1 MEFCN
6 ECGSTMVKLSGEWVC
21 KTCNADAIENATT
34 NSSSKTP
41 PQRSAVLDELPT
53 TDAGSIRKQQAMD
66 WLSSISEPTDAE
78 LRNAFLPKPS
88 DFTGST
94 YPTSISNIRIT
105 GDAKFVE
112 TVAALLKPVQGLEG
126 GNTRVEINLQQ
137 TENRETG
144 ETTGNYALYL
154 SVAQRG

>member
-1 MEFCN
+1 MEFCDD
-6 ECGSTMVKLSGEWVC
+6 CGSTMVKVDGEWMC
-21 KTCNADAIENATT
+21 KGCDPDAVESATT
-34 NSSSKTP
+34 NSGPKTP
-41 PQRSAVLDELPT
+41 PQRSAAVDGLPT
-53 TDAGSIRKQQAMD
+53 TDAGSVRKQDAME
-66 WLSSISEPTDAE
+66 WLSSLSEPTDAE
-78 LRNAFLPKPS
+78 LQNAFLPKPS

-105 GDAKFVE
+105 GDAQFVE
-112 TVAALLKPVQGLEG
+112 TVAGLLKPIQYLEG

-137 TENRETG
+137 TEDRETG

>member
-6 ECGSTMVKLSGEWVC
+6 DCGSTMVKISGEWVC
-21 KTCNADAIENATT
+21 KTCDPDAIQSATT
-34 NSSSKTP
+34 NSSPKTP
-41 PQRSAVLDELPT
+41 PQRSATLDELPT
-53 TDAGSIRKQQAMD
+53 TDAGSVRKQRAME
-66 WLSSISEPTDAE
+66 WLSSLSEPTDAE

-88 DFTGST
+88 EFTGST

-112 TVAALLKPVQGLEG
+112 TVAALLKPIQGLEG